1 MFSYLILLHDP
12 KPHPMLAVEEPEN
25 HLYPRLLSELAEEFR
40 DYARR
45 GGQVFV
51 STHSPEFING
61 ASLEE
66 IYWLEKKN
74 GFATVQ
80 RAADRDLLRRLID
93 EGDRPGELWRQG
105 LFEGADPI
113 TKASR
118 TWRRASPASLRE
130 ADHDPPA
137 EDDDLRHLSA
147 AD

>member
-1 MFSYLILLHDP
+1 MFAYLILLHDP
-12 KPHPMLAVEEPEN
+12 KPHPVLAVEEPEN
-25 HLYPRLLSELAEEFR
+25 QLYPRLLSELVEEFR

-80 RAADRDLLRRLID
+80 RAADRDLLRRLIE
-93 EGDRPGELWRQG
+93 EGDRPGELWKQG
-105 LFEGADPI
+105 LFEGADP
-113 TKASR
+113 
-118 TWRRASPASLRE
+118 
-130 ADHDPPA
+130 H
-137 EDDDLRHLSA
+137 
-147 AD
+147 